1 MPAHVP
7 EPPAGGGPDERPSA
21 SARDPEVNLGGA
33 DAVQK
38 TTAVGARSSASP
50 DASADVPA
58 SVPAGRGFGVAGWVA
73 IVAVLIVLAFY
84 LSGLFF

>member
-21 SARDPEVNLGGA
+21 SGREPQVNLGGA

-38 TTAVGARSSASP
+38 TTALGGRSSASP
-50 DASADVPA
+50 DASADAPA
-58 SVPAGRGFGVAGWVA
+58 SVPAGRGFGIAGWVA
-73 IVAVLIVLAFY
+73 IVLALAVLLLYLAGMF
-84 LSGLFF
+84 

>member
-7 EPPAGGGPDERPSA
+7 EPPAGDAPDERPSA
-21 SARDPEVNLGGA
+21 TGRDPQVNLGGA

-38 TTAVGARSSASP
+38 TTALGGRSSASP
-50 DASADVPA
+50 DASADAPA
-58 SVPAGRGFGVAGWVA
+58 SVPAGKGFGIAGWVA

-84 LSGLFF
+84 LSGMF